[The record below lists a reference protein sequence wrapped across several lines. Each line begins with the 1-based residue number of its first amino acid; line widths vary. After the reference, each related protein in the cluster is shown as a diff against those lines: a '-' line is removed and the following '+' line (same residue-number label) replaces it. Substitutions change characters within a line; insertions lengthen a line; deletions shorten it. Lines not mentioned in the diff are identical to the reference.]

1 MDFANQLQLE
11 ITQALKDKQDLKLQT
26 LRMLSS
32 ALHNEKI
39 AKGEDLTDQDVQQI
53 IKREVKKR
61 KEAFESYKSAGR
73 EEAAQK
79 EADEMK
85 ILETYLP
92 EMMSDEDV
100 EKIVEEEIGN
110 NPDAKAGQLIGVVM
124 KRVAGQA
131 DGGKVAEL
139 VNKKLA

>member
-39 AKGEDLTDQDVQQI
+39 AKGEDLNDQDVQQI

-61 KEAFESYKSAGR
+61 KEAFESYKLAGR
-73 EEAAQK
+73 EESAQR

-85 ILETYLP
+85 ILEAYLP

-100 EKIVEEEIGN
+100 EKIVDEEIVN